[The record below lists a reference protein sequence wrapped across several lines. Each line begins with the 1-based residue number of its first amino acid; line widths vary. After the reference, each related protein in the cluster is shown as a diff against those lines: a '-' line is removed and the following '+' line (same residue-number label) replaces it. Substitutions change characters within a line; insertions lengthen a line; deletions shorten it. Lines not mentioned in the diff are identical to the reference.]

1 MIKEGEKCK
10 KMSKKSIEKGVLGT
24 SEQIFDCGAERSP
37 IFCCKKI
44 KKICDFLPLLMSDNK
59 G

>member
-1 MIKEGEKCK
+1 
-10 KMSKKSIEKGVLGT
+10 MSKKGIEKGVLGT
-24 SEQIFDCGAERSP
+24 SGQIFYCGAERSP